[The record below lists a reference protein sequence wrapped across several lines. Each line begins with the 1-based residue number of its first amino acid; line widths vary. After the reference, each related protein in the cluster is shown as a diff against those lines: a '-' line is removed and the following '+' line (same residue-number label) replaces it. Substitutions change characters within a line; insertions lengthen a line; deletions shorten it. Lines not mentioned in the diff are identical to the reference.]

1 MSNKKGFFITTISFL
16 IIFVFFALIGSYYK
30 LTDKD
35 KEKEEKPT
43 VTVKVIAFYDANN
56 SLLAKYSCQN
66 KYCGF
71 ISPIIDDDNYSLTY
85 YKDGTN
91 EEIRPINNRYAFIY
105 DNNSDD
111 KNEIILYDFVDH
123 KVINNY
129 QAVKNY
135 GTVIENDLF
144 LVKDVNN
151 NWGIISLTNEEVEQL
166 VPLEYN
172 YIGIVSNFDSESGTL
187 TADRFLVLKNNKWG
201 IIDTN
206 NALLSAYLEEP
217 VITYTGLYLETKVN
231 SFYKIY
237 NYSGDVILPDDNYLH
252 IAITG
257 KYIEFVTSDNKLFIY
272 DPETSKVIG
281 SKIALRKTDFSSSAI
296 FPPYS
301 TEIVNGNI
309 EIKVYTDQQY
319 GTYRLYK
326 YAI

>member
-1 MSNKKGFFITTISFL
+1 MSNKKGFFIAT
-16 IIFVFFALIGSYYK
+16 IIFLVIFVSLALIGSYYK
-30 LTDKD
+30 LTNKD
-35 KEKEEKPT
+35 KQKEENPT
-43 VTVKVIAFYDANN
+43 VTVKVITFYGADN

-71 ISPIIDDDNYSLTY
+71 VSPIIDDDNYSLIY
-85 YKDGTN
+85 YQDGTN
-91 EEIRPINNRYAFIY
+91 EELRPINNRYAFIY
-105 DNNSDD
+105 DNNSDN

-123 KVINNY
+123 KVVNNY
-129 QAVKNY
+129 QAIKNY

-151 NWGIISLTNEEVEQL
+151 NWGVISLANEEMEQL
-166 VPLEYN
+166 VQPEYS
-172 YIGIVSNFDSESGTL
+172 YIGIANNFDTESGTL
-187 TADRFLVLKNNKWG
+187 TADRFLVMKNNKWG
-201 IIDTN
+201 IIDVN
-206 NALLSAYLEEP
+206 NALLSAYIEEP

-231 SFYKIY
+231 DLYKIY

-257 KYIEFVTSDNKLFIY
+257 KYIEFVNSDNKLFIY

-281 SKIALRKTDFSSSAI
+281 SKITLRTTNFSKEAI

-301 TEIVNGNI
+301 TEIVDGYI
-309 EIKVYTDQQY
+309 EIKVYSDQQY